1 MPFPSFLCDKMTV
14 MQGKIKFLLPFL
26 FFVSLLIGEPQ
37 KEKSKSY
44 CFFYKPYQVLSL
56 RGKVKKIEKDVIFCD
71 CSSFLTLLI
80 EDPSTGKEFRVFLA
94 PIWYLAVDFE
104 KGEEI
109 KVVGSPVK
117 FQGKNGII
125 AKEVYWRG
133 ERILLRDGRGFPY
146 WRSWRRRGRMHR
158 RKWRD

>member
-1 MPFPSFLCDKMTV
+1 MTMV
-14 MQGKIKFLLPFL
+14 QKGFKTFL
-26 FFVSLLIGEPQ
+26 FLFLITFLVVGDSRR
-37 KEKSKSY
+37 EKRKSY
-44 CFFYKPYQVLSL
+44 CFFYKPHQVLSL
-56 RGKVKKIEKDVIFCD
+56 TGKIKEIEKDTIFCN

-104 KGEEI
+104 KGGEI
-109 KVVGSPVK
+109 KIVGSPVK
-117 FQGKNGII
+117 FHGKNGII

-133 ERILLRDGRGFPY
+133 ERILLRDVRGFPY
-146 WRSWRRRGRMHR
+146 WRSWKRRGRMHR